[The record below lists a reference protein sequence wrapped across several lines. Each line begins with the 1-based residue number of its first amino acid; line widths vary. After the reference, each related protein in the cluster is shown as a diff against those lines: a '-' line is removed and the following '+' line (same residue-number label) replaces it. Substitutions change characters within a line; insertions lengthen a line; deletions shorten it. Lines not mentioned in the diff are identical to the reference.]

1 MNRTRLHVI
10 EGKSAA
16 PRLCDSCA
24 SGVVMRSATAAN
36 ETVFCLFINCWVQ
49 IDIASCNR
57 YSERDGGSGNAAQ
70 VCESAWVA

>member
-16 PRLCDSCA
+16 SRLCDSCA
-24 SGVVMRSATAAN
+24 SGVVMRSAGAEN
-36 ETVFCLFINCWVQ
+36 DTVFCLFINRLVQ

-57 YSERDGGSGNAAQ
+57 YAERDSGPGSAVQA
-70 VCESAWVA
+70 CESAWVA

>member
-10 EGKSAA
+10 EGKSA

-24 SGVVMRSATAAN
+24 SGVVMRSAGAEN
-36 ETVFCLFINCWVQ
+36 DTVFCLFINCWVQ

-57 YSERDGGSGNAAQ
+57 YAERDSGPGSAAQ